1 MQRTMFKSKIH
12 RATVTEANLDY
23 EGSVT
28 VDQDLLDA
36 ADILPSEE
44 IHVWDVTNG
53 SRLITYT
60 LAGPRG
66 SGCVCINGAAAHLVR
81 PGDRVILATFAR
93 MDEAEARSHTPR
105 IVLVD
110 DQNRIRQADH
120 REQPF
125 RIVI

>member
-1 MQRTMFKSKIH
+1 MFKSKIH

-28 VDQDLLDA
+28 IDLDLLEA

-53 SRLITYT
+53 ARLVTYT

-93 MDEAEARSHTPR
+93 MEDQEAKRHVPR
-105 IVLVD
+105 VVLVD
-110 DQNRIRQADH
+110 DDNRIRSSSH
-120 REQPF
+120 RELPF
-125 RIVI
+125 RAASV